1 MANEWYVISTSVA
14 NLAALTAA
22 GASDL
27 SIQPHP
33 NEFIEAAEMVGF
45 SGTGLP
51 VELGFAQATW
61 TYDVPLS
68 PAEWKELMDF
78 TGAAAYATVY
88 IRTRTNQ
95 IQAANDYYQYKNY
108 SAIMMRPTGTS
119 RAKYRYEDVRVE
131 FRRLV
136 EI

>member
-1 MANEWYVISTSVA
+1 MANEFYALAASVA
-14 NLAALTAA
+14 NLATITAD
-22 GASDL
+22 GETNLLID
-27 SIQPHP
+27 PHP
-33 NEFIEAAEMVGF
+33 NEFLEAAEMVGF

-51 VELGFAQATW
+51 VELGFAQAIW
-61 TYDVPLS
+61 TYDVPLL

-95 IQAANDYYQYKNY
+95 IQAANDYYEYKNY
-108 SAIMMRPTGTS
+108 SAVMMRPTGTS

-131 FRRLV
+131 FHRLV
-136 EI
+136 EV

>member
-27 SIQPHP
+27 LIDPHP
-33 NEFIEAAEMVGF
+33 CEFLEAAEMVGF

-51 VELGFAQATW
+51 VELGYPQAMW

-68 PAEWKELMDF
+68 PAEWKELIDF

-95 IQAANDYYQYKNY
+95 IQAANDYYEYKNY
-108 SAIMMRPTGTS
+108 SAVMMRPTGIS

-131 FRRLV
+131 FKRLV